1 MTPEYASHLA
11 RPVLARIAPDAL
23 RDGPGQLLGLERPQQ
38 HRTSTS
44 SL

>member
-1 MTPEYASHLA
+1 MAPEYASHLA

-23 RDGPGQLLGLERPQQ
+23 RDGSVELLGLGRPQQ
-38 HRTSTS
+38 HRTFTS